1 MADKLSTAFAMIQ
14 MEKESTKKQLE
25 SCYCKMLLP
34 QKFLFQV
41 NKFLNRTLY
50 RTMCKEKVF
59 FT

>member
-25 SCYCKMLLP
+25 SCYCKKLLP

-41 NKFLNRTLY
+41 NKFLY
-50 RTMCKEKVF
+50 RTMGKEKVF